1 MKVLVT
7 GATGDVGGFVTT
19 RLLADGVA
27 VRVLCRSGSDRLPRE
42 VEVTQGDL
50 TVPQTLERA
59 VVGMDAVVHCAAH
72 LGGGGRALHGQ
83 INAGGTRA
91 LLAAAERARVGRVV
105 HLSTVAVYGRKFDGQ
120 VVRPADG
127 YDPFPELRDD
137 YAWSKIEAERWV
149 HLYRHRGLD
158 AVVLRPGIV
167 YGGQRD
173 FVARIARRIA
183 RRAGSILVV
192 LGSPGMLLPLVHV
205 RDVAEAV
212 VRALRMRSA
221 PAEPFD
227 LVGPGMPTQAE
238 YLASRSAARGEHLV
252 PIYVS
257 AARLLGR
264 IAGLPSPRTAR
275 ALAYRLAWATQS
287 VRYDKEPLAQAL
299 GWCPGIE
306 LAQGLAHLS
315 GPAPLAALSAR
326 TMRLPAAA
334 PTVRP

>member
-1 MKVLVT
+1 MNVLVT
-7 GATGDVGGFVTT
+7 GATGDVGGYVTT
-19 RLLADGVA
+19 RLLADGAA

-42 VEVTQGDL
+42 VEVALGDL
-50 TVPQTLERA
+50 TAPQTLERA
-59 VVGMDAVVHCAAH
+59 VAGMDAVVHCAAH
-72 LGGGGRALHGQ
+72 LGGGGRALHAQ
-83 INAGGTRA
+83 VNAAGTRA
-91 LLAAAERARVGRVV
+91 LLAAVEHARVGRLV
-105 HLSTVAVYGRKFDGQ
+105 HLSTVAVYGRKDDGQ
-120 VVRPADG
+120 VVRAADG

-149 HLYRHRGLD
+149 HLYRRRGLD

-167 YGGQRD
+167 YGGRRD
-173 FVARIARRIA
+173 FVARVARRT
-183 RRAGSILVV
+183 AGSLLVV

-205 RDVAEAV
+205 RDVAEAA
-212 VRALRMRSA
+212 VRALRIRSA
-221 PAEPFD
+221 PAEPLD

-287 VRYDKEPLAQAL
+287 VRYEEGPLAQAL
-299 GWCPGIE
+299 DWRPDVE
-306 LAQGLAHLS
+306 LAL
-315 GPAPLAALSAR
+315 GPAPVAAPNVL
-326 TMRLPAAA
+326 TMATA